1 MPAVSGADVYAVN
14 CTPCHSGSGEGGTG
28 ADLRQ
33 STLNLAEIT
42 AIIFEGLGKL
52 MPPWGDVLTPE
63 EIEAVA
69 AYVKGLQ
76 N

>member
-1 MPAVSGADVYAVN
+1 MAAVSGADVYAVN
-14 CTPCHSGSGEGGTG
+14 CTPCHNGSGEGGTG

-33 STLNLAEIT
+33 STLDLGEIT
-42 AIIFEGLGKL
+42 SVIINGLGKL